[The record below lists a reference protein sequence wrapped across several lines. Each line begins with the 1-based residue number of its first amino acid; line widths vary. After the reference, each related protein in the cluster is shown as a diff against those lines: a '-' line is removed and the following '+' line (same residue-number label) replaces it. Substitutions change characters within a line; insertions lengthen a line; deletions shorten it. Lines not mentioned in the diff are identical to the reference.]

1 MNQIS
6 PITQPLVHILDDDA
20 AVRHTLARLLQS
32 EGIATR
38 CWFRAADFVDN
49 ALRHPPGCLVMD
61 FSASGMNGLEL
72 QSALAQRGCSL
83 QIVFTTDGLDV
94 ESVVQGMRAG
104 AVSFLSKPVQG
115 AALLAAV
122 RDAIA
127 RDFSLRSA
135 RSEQQRVQAL
145 IDSLTRRERQVLP
158 LVATGTRN
166 KQIAAQLGATEKTI
180 KTHRGRVMQKMCVES
195 AAALAQVLVATN
207 TPRMW
212 AVPGLVPAPIRRIA
226 IPS

>member
-20 AVRHTLARLLQS
+20 AVRHSLARLLQG

-38 CWFRAADFVDN
+38 SWFRAVDFVDS
-49 ALRHPPGCLVMD
+49 ALRHPPGCLVTD
-61 FSASGMNGLEL
+61 FRVSGMKGLEL

-83 QIVFTTDGLDV
+83 QIVFTTAGLDV

-127 RDFSLRSA
+127 RDFTLRSA
-135 RSEQQRVQAL
+135 RSERQRVQAL
-145 IDSLTRRERQVLP
+145 IDSLTRRERQVLS

-195 AAALAQVLVATN
+195 AAALAQVLVATDP
-207 TPRMW
+207 PRMW
-212 AVPGLVPAPIRRIA
+212 AGAASAAGWGISA
-226 IPS
+226 